1 MSVKQL
7 YKNYKYMDKSEKE
20 SFVKLVDAYRSLS
33 TSYSCVKKSFPFSL
47 QDYEITC
54 PNFDKTSLDDLSLCQ
69 ECPLFEKRLHYEICK
84 DEYYRVCNK
93 KNRAREALTNAIRQL
108 FVLNKGR

>member
-7 YKNYKYMDKSEKE
+7 YKNYKYMNKSEKE
-20 SFVKLVDAYRSLS
+20 SLVKWIKATTSLS
-33 TSYSCVKKSFPFSL
+33 VSYSRLKKKCPFSWL
-47 QDYEITC
+47 TYEITC
-54 PNFDKTSLDDLSLCQ
+54 PNFDKTSLDNLSLCQ

-93 KNRAREALTNAIRQL
+93 KNRAREALTNAIRKL